1 MKERL
6 EDGEKPIRQRRERL
20 QKETH
25 GAEIE
30 AGSGIGLV
38 VIAFDY

>member
-1 MKERL
+1 M
-6 EDGEKPIRQRRERL
+6 RQRR

-25 GAEIE
+25 GAKIG